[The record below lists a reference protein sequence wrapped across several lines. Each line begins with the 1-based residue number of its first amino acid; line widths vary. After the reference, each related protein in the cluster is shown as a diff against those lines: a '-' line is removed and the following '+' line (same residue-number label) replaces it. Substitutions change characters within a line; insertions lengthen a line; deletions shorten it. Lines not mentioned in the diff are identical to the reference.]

1 MARAKKFGDPLI
13 EKIAAAHGKSEAQ
26 IMIRWSFQLGYITI
40 PKSVTEQRII
50 DNADVFDF
58 SLSGALTAQAVGTE
72 LSCATLLS
80 CAALQA
86 ELCANSYL

>member
-50 DNADVFDF
+50 DNAGIFDF
-58 SLSGALTAQAVGTE
+58 SG
-72 LSCATLLS
+72 
-80 CAALQA
+80 
-86 ELCANSYL
+86 